1 MKTFLKKIAF
11 TFCIFSMFAL
21 QSRAQ
26 WDAEKMHLQI
36 DWQMNAPYSTDF
48 ADKISGYFGV
58 KLGAAYTRYTT
69 YYGTGGVYDN
79 PWGFYASPEI
89 GLKIFP
95 FKSRRLGFHVAG
107 YYSYMTN
114 QAQTLT
120 GEGIDGQNNAGFRLG
135 VIF

>member
-48 ADKISGYFGV
+48 ADKISGWGMNFE
-58 KLGAAYTRYTT
+58 A
-69 YYGTGGVYDN
+69 VYDVA
-79 PWGFYASPEI
+79 PRWAI
-89 GLKIFP
+89 GAFIN
-95 FKSRRLGFHVAG
+95 FH
-107 YYSYMTN
+107 TN
-114 QAQTLT
+114 HKYV
-120 GEGIDGQNNAGFRLG
+120 G
-135 VIF
+135 